1 MSLIEKKIK
10 KEFHVCDKYGYE
22 KGFHVSFI
30 KQEESHEV
38 VLMCPNCGQRYKV
51 DWRIIL

>member
-1 MSLIEKKIK
+1 MSLIHKKID
-10 KEFHVCDKYGYE
+10 KEFHVCEKCGYE

-38 VLMCPNCGQRYKV
+38 VSYARTAASDTK
-51 DWRIIL
+51 